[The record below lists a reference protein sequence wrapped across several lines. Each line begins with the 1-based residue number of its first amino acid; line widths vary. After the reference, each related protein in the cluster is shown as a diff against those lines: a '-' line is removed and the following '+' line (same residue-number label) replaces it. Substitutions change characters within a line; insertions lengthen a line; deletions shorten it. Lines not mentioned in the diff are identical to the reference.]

1 MPNMK
6 HARTRRLKA
15 RRGVSLVELLVA
27 LSLLTVG
34 LLAIVGTSGAV
45 ARSLGESR
53 ADNTAAQVATSR
65 FEFVAGKACTS
76 LTLASPVTVTT
87 RGVTER
93 WVVTDGGNN
102 TRQVIDS
109 ISWVTREGTRRQ
121 VFTTLLPCRVGA

>member
-1 MPNMK
+1 MKRLPN
-6 HARTRRLKA
+6 RLRP

-27 LSLLTVG
+27 MSLLSIG
-34 LLAIVGTSGAV
+34 LLAIVGTSGAI

-53 ADNTAAQVATSR
+53 ADNTAAQVASSR
-65 FEFVAGKACTS
+65 FEYVAGKACSS
-76 LTLASPVTVTT
+76 LTLGSPATVTT
-87 RGVTER
+87 RGVTEK

-109 ISWVTREGTRRQ
+109 ISWLTREGTRRQ

>member
-1 MPNMK
+1 MK
-6 HARTRRLKA
+6 HTHGPRFRS

-27 LSLLTVG
+27 LSILSVG

-65 FEFVAGKACTS
+65 FEYVAGKACTS
-76 LTLASPVTVTT
+76 LTLSNPVTVTT
-87 RGVTER
+87 RGVTEK
-93 WVVTDGGNN
+93 WTVTDGGNN
-102 TRQVIDS
+102 TRQVVDS

-121 VFTTLLPCRVGA
+121 TFTTLLPCRAGA